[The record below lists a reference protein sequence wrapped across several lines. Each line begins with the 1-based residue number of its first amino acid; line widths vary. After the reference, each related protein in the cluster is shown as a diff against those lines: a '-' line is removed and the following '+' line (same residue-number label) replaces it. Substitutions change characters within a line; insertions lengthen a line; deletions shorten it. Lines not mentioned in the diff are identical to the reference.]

1 MAKSGFITVTGG
13 LEVASDRLL
22 AKMKKGVDIAQVTQV
37 THNFSEN
44 NIMTHAYLM
53 YGFPTETE
61 QETIDSLEEV
71 RQLFERNCI
80 QSAY

>member
-1 MAKSGFITVTGG
+1 MSKSGCIAVTGG

-22 AKMKKGVDIAQVTQV
+22 AKMKKGVDIAQVTRV
-37 THNFSEN
+37 TNNFSEN

-53 YGFPTETE
+53 YGFPIETE